1 MRLMQRLKK
10 WLLSSPPSYDTLPPE
25 EWRAAKKVIQDN
37 PLLRKRFIQFSL
49 EEYDR
54 NVYYNS
60 VINTLSNQV
69 IGPCQSILGL
79 SEKENLNSIVE
90 VQFEEWVRA
99 NKIGT
104 VTREFRKKA
113 ALTGL
118 ALAIPYKYN
127 NHDLHPVQTSFN
139 VYGANDLETP
149 WNASPSDRICNGI
162 QYDKDWNITAFHFKQ
177 ESNDLKNVTKEFRVH
192 EVIFWSKNYL
202 AGRLDPIPE
211 CLPAFFIYPLMRR
224 YLEASIKGEEFR
236 MSFPMAVEVDA
247 GIYRPDISGE
257 APTGYFEYQPNTI
270 PTLPPGTSL
279 KGIPGSG
286 SSSAD
291 KDKLLRTMAGACA
304 LTLSMPTNL
313 AIGDSSNS
321 NMASAQVDIQPWKNK
336 VNIDRFDLEPT
347 LRQMF
352 KEWWSRIQYIP
363 GIIPRSA
370 RSNFFPHQY
379 VYDPLFNHPDPL
391 KCANA
396 RMVDLSSGVDLLSR
410 IYAENGQNPKR
421 AIEKEAKLLGISYE
435 EMCNVILSS
444 RSAMSAQVLGLMN
457 NAQED

>member
-1 MRLMQRLKK
+1 MRLIQRLKR
-10 WLLSSPPSYDTLPPE
+10 LLHSSPSYDILPPE
-25 EWRAAKKVIQDN
+25 RIKVIQDN
-37 PLLRKRFIQFSL
+37 PLLRKQFIKFSL

-79 SEKENLNSIVE
+79 SDKENHNSIVE

-104 VTREFRKKA
+104 VSREFRKKA

-127 NHDLHPVQTSFN
+127 NSGLHPVQTSFN

-149 WNASPSDRICNGI
+149 WNAKPSDRICNGI
-162 QYDKDWNITAFHFKQ
+162 QYDKDWNIIAFHFKQ
-177 ESNDLKNVTKEFRVH
+177 DGDGFKNATEEFKVH
-192 EVIFWSKNYL
+192 EVIFWSKGYL
-202 AGRLDPIPE
+202 SGRLDPIPE
-211 CLPAFFIYPLMRR
+211 CLPAFFIYPLIRR

-236 MSFPMAVEVDA
+236 MSFPMAVEVDSNV
-247 GIYRPDISGE
+247 YRPDLNDTPS
-257 APTGYFEYQPNTI
+257 GYFEYQPNTI
-270 PTLPPGTSL
+270 PTLPPGTTL

-336 VNIDRFDLEPT
+336 VNIDRFDLEPV

-352 KEWWSRIQYIP
+352 KQWWSRIQFFP
-363 GIIPRSA
+363 GVIPRSA
-370 RSNFFPHQY
+370 RSELFPHQY

-396 RMVDLSSGVDLLSR
+396 RKVDLSSGVDMLSR

-444 RSAMSAQVLGLMN
+444 RVPGMMQNVEEN
-457 NAQED
+457 